1 MQHKQQTTQ
10 ISNKRNTQKH
20 TTLPAHQRKNIG
32 TPARHQTHKKL
43 RMNNTHTK
51 KEHNQH
57 NRKLQRNKQTTQRNK
72 TTTSYNTNTN
82 CNKTAI
88 NTYTT
93 NYNEGNKTRQQK

>member
-43 RMNNTHTK
+43 RMNNTHK
-51 KEHNQH
+51 KKSTTNTTENY
-57 NRKLQRNKQTTQRNK
+57 NATNKQRNATKQPQATIQTQTVIK
-72 TTTSYNTNTN
+72 
-82 CNKTAI
+82 
-88 NTYTT
+88 
-93 NYNEGNKTRQQK
+93 QQ